1 MSVDTKYPLFKTG
14 RGRRSETEQMPL
26 HAELLVNKAPVVRSA
41 YAVPVTEDGEP
52 QQDGG
57 AVVLAVRPLWDD
69 GLYTR
74 VSDVETLIRD
84 EDELDRITE
93 GFEAACN
100 KLILPLLTTEF
111 LEEKGSVEMM
121 YFPRGMRKDM
131 LDGDQ
136 SIGGFCVKVN
146 RIVTDK
152 TLRVTLTTTR
162 RFAEEGEADP
172 MSEAPWEV
180 AVERPVKRRRMAGSA
195 LRETLVKC
203 V

>member
-1 MSVDTKYPLFKTG
+1 
-14 RGRRSETEQMPL
+14 MPL
-26 HAELLVNKAPVVRSA
+26 RTELLVKKAPVVRSA

-69 GLYTR
+69 EGLYTR

-100 KLILPLLTTEF
+100 KLILPLLTTEL

-131 LDGDQ
+131 LDGINQ

-162 RFAEEGEADP
+162 RFAEEGEEDP

-180 AVERPVKRRRMAGSA
+180 AVERPVKRHRMAGSA
-195 LRETLVKC
+195 LRNVFGKKNS
-203 V
+203 

>member
-1 MSVDTKYPLFKTG
+1 
-14 RGRRSETEQMPL
+14 MPL
-26 HAELLVNKAPVVRSA
+26 GTELLVKKAPMVRSA

-69 GLYTR
+69 EGLYAR
-74 VSDVETLIRD
+74 VSDVDTLIRD
-84 EDELDRITE
+84 EDELDRILE
-93 GFEAACN
+93 GFGAACN
-100 KLILPLLTTEF
+100 KLILPLLTTEL

-131 LDGDQ
+131 FDGDQ

-162 RFAEEGEADP
+162 RFAEEGEEDP

-180 AVERPVKRRRMAGSA
+180 AVERPVKRHRMAGSA
-195 LRETLVKC
+195 L
-203 V
+203 